1 MVETGTLIVLIQI
14 ISFDFIFN
22 FVIGY
27 GKTNSITLLSDIM
40 SDNNGPSCS
49 KTDTNPSC
57 SKTTSI
63 SNCNTT
69 NLNDSCSNPG
79 LSNEDE
85 ELTLPRASVNKMIK
99 DALPNIRVA
108 NDVREMIMNCCTEF
122 IHLVSSEANQVCM
135 AQQKKTINAEH
146 LLIGKLL
153 LTNYNLVY
161 NS

>member
-1 MVETGTLIVLIQI
+1 M
-14 ISFDFIFN
+14 
-22 FVIGY
+22 
-27 GKTNSITLLSDIM
+27 SITQPSIIM
-40 SDNNGPSCS
+40 SDNDSLVPSCSTSNSLPSCS
-49 KTDTNPSC
+49 KTDSIPSC
-57 SKTTSI
+57 SKTTTI

-69 NLNDSCSNPG
+69 SLNDSCSNPG
-79 LSNEDE
+79 PSNEDE

-146 LLIGKLL
+146 LLTGKFFTILL
-153 LTNYNLVY
+153 VKYIFNY
-161 NS
+161 SMTD

>member
-1 MVETGTLIVLIQI
+1 
-14 ISFDFIFN
+14 
-22 FVIGY
+22 
-27 GKTNSITLLSDIM
+27 M
-40 SDNNGPSCS
+40 SDNDGLVPSCS
-49 KTDTNPSC
+49 TSNPMPSSSITDSNPSC
-57 SKTTSI
+57 SKPTQI

-69 NLNDSCSNPG
+69 SLNVSCSNPG
-79 LSNEDE
+79 PSNEDE

-146 LLIGKLL
+146 LLTGMF
-153 LTNYNLVY
+153 
-161 NS
+161 